1 MTTQQSIF
9 LDKENPQYIAS
20 LDEGVFMQDICIK
33 ESGQYFCCLVV
44 YDAQCDILIHSE
56 AKDASCHIVVISYAA
71 QTKNVRLSLDAH
83 TDRDG
88 VAVDMTLLSLVW
100 QDGSI
105 DIQWGIHMPV
115 GVAKT
120 QGRLLE
126 DNIIF
131 HPSVRIKAL
140 PKLDIRSNDVQASH
154 GAKIHTIDDKELFY
168 MQARWLSLA
177 ASKKL
182 YIQWYMQ
189 SLFATMPA
197 IDPTFAQEQ
206 EEKIIETLAL

>member
-1 MTTQQSIF
+1 MTTTQSIF
-9 LDKENPQYIAS
+9 LDKTNQHYTIS
-20 LDEGVFMQDICIK
+20 LEAGNFVQDVCVK
-33 ESGQYFCCLVV
+33 ESGQYFCCIVV
-44 YDAQCDILIHSE
+44 HDAQCDIVVHS
-56 AKDASCHIVVISYAA
+56 DVVDVSMQIVIISYAA

-88 VAVDMTLLSLVW
+88 VSVDMTLLSLI
-100 QDGSI
+100 GENGYI

-115 GVAKT
+115 GVKKT

-126 DNIIF
+126 DNIMF
-131 HPSVRIKAL
+131 HPSARIKAL

-154 GAKIHTIDDKELFY
+154 GAKIHTINEKELFY

-189 SLFATMPA
+189 SLFDRIPS
-197 IDPTFAQEQ
+197 IDTVFVQEQ
-206 EEKIIETLAL
+206 EDKIIQALAL

>member
-1 MTTQQSIF
+1 MTATQSIF
-9 LDKENPQYIAS
+9 LDKTNPEYTIC
-20 LDEGVFMQDICIK
+20 LDTGIFIQDICIK
-33 ESGQYFCCLVV
+33 ESGQYFCCIIVH
-44 YDAQCDILIHSE
+44 DAQCDILVHSD
-56 AKDASCHIVVISYAA
+56 AVDASIHIVVISYAA
-71 QTKNVRLSLDAH
+71 QEKNVRLMLDAK

-88 VAVDMTLLSLVW
+88 VSVDMTLLSLVW
-100 QDGSI
+100 ENGSI

-131 HPSVRIKAL
+131 HTSARIKAL

-154 GAKIHTIDDKELFY
+154 GAKIRTIDDKELFY

-189 SLFATMPA
+189 SLFATIPT
-197 IDPTFAQEQ
+197 IDPVFMQEQ
-206 EEKIIETLAL
+206 EDKIIQTLAL

>member
-1 MTTQQSIF
+1 MTQSIF
-9 LDKENPQYIAS
+9 LNTANQYHTAS
-20 LDEGVFMQDICIK
+20 LEAGQFVQDICIQ
-33 ESGQYFCCLVV
+33 ESGHYFCCIVV
-44 YDAQCDILIHSE
+44 HDAQCDIVVHS
-56 AKDASCHIVVISYAA
+56 DVVDVYIQIVVISYAA
-71 QTKNVRLSLDAH
+71 QTKNVRLSLDAY

-88 VAVDMTLLSLVW
+88 VAVDMTLLSLI
-100 QDGSI
+100 GENGYI

-115 GVAKT
+115 GVKKT

-126 DNIIF
+126 DNIMF
-131 HPSVRIKAL
+131 HPSARIKAL

-154 GAKIHTIDDKELFY
+154 GAKIHTIDEKELFY

-189 SLFATMPA
+189 SLFDRIPS
-197 IDPTFAQEQ
+197 IDQAFVHEQ
-206 EEKIIETLAL
+206 ENKIIQALAL

>member
-1 MTTQQSIF
+1 MTTTQNIF
-9 LDKENPQYIAS
+9 LNTSNQQYTAR
-20 LDEGVFMQDICIK
+20 LDEGNFVKDICVQ
-33 ESGQYFCCLVV
+33 ESWKYFCCIVV
-44 YDAQCDILIHSE
+44 YDAQCDIVIHS
-56 AKDASCHIVVISYAA
+56 DAVDVSVHIVVVSYAA
-71 QTKNVRLSLDAH
+71 QQKNVRLSLDAH
-83 TDRDG
+83 TDRNG
-88 VAVDMTLLSLVW
+88 VSVDMTLLSLV
-100 QDGSI
+100 GENGVI

-115 GVAKT
+115 GVEKT

-131 HPSVRIKAL
+131 HPSARIKAL

-154 GAKIHTIDDKELFY
+154 GAKIRTIDDKELFY

-189 SLFATMPA
+189 SLFDTIPN
-197 IDPTFAQEQ
+197 IDPVFAQEQ
-206 EEKIIETLAL
+206 EDKIIQTLAL

>member
-1 MTTQQSIF
+1 MTTKEIF
-9 LDKENPQYIAS
+9 LDSTNQQYTAR
-20 LDEGVFMQDICIK
+20 LDAGTFTQDICVK
-33 ESGQYFCCLVV
+33 ESGQYFCCIVV
-44 YDAQCDILIHSE
+44 HDAQCDIVVHS
-56 AKDASCHIVVISYAA
+56 DVVDVDLHIIVISYAA
-71 QTKNVRLSLDAH
+71 HQKNVRLSLDAH

-88 VAVDMTLLSLVW
+88 VAVDMTLLSLVGE
-100 QDGSI
+100 DGFV

-131 HPSVRIKAL
+131 HPSARIKAL

-189 SLFATMPA
+189 SLFATIPA
-197 IDPTFAQEQ
+197 IDPVFAQEQ
-206 EEKIIETLAL
+206 EENIIQTLAL